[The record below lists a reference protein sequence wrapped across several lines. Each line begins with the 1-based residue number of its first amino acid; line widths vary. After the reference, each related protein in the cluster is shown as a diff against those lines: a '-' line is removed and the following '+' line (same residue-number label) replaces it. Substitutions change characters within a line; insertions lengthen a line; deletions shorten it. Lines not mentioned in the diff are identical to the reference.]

1 MSGSRKNVS
10 MTEVDSTWQP
20 AHPVDIALEAG
31 EVHLW
36 LADLEVPSTL
46 LSRLAAYL
54 SPEESARAARF
65 YFARD
70 RDHFTVAH
78 ALLRLLLA
86 AYCQTAPE
94 ALRFV
99 LNAYGKPALEAG
111 QPQVHFNLSH
121 SHHLALYAFTHVCE
135 LGVDIEYMRGG
146 IEHTELAAHVFSPR
160 ERAALDALPAEL
172 KETGFFN
179 AWTRK
184 EAYIKARGMG
194 ISLGLDRFDVS
205 LSPDE
210 PAALVETREEDQIAS
225 AWSMYALHAPSG
237 YKAALAL
244 PAHGVSLRCWHWD
257 QVVV

>member
-1 MSGSRKNVS
+1 
-10 MTEVDSTWQP
+10 MTEADFTWQP
-20 AHPVDIALEAG
+20 AHPVDITLG
-31 EVHLW
+31 MDEVHLW
-36 LADLEVPSTL
+36 LVDMEVSAAL
-46 LSRLAAYL
+46 LSKLAAYL

-65 YFARD
+65 HFARD

-86 AYCQTAPE
+86 AYCRVEPE
-94 ALRFV
+94 TLRFV
-99 LNAYGKPALEAG
+99 LNAYGKPALETG
-111 QPQVHFNLSH
+111 QPRVYFNLSH
-121 SHHLALYAFTHVCE
+121 SHHLALYAFTRVCE
-135 LGVDIEYMRGG
+135 LGVDIEYMRGD
-146 IEHTELAAHVFSPR
+146 IEYTELAALVFSPR
-160 ERAALDALPAEL
+160 ERAALVALPVGL
-172 KETGFFN
+172 KAAGFFN

-194 ISLGLDRFDVS
+194 VSLGLDRFDVT

-210 PAALVETREEDQIAS
+210 PAALVETREEGQVAS

-244 PAHGVSLRCWHWD
+244 PAHGVSLRCWRWD